1 MDGRATLDNNGDM
14 VVNLEG
20 VPAAMAYGWGL
31 EAGCFMIEVRRDNA
45 EGTQV
50 FHAGNMGMIE
60 MICAEAGMD
69 VDILG
74 SENEYLL
81 CRVKKRPRRLSL
93 VKGGKR

>member
-1 MDGRATLDNNGDM
+1 M

-20 VPAAMAYGWGL
+20 VPAAMAYGWGI
-31 EAGCFMIEVRRDNA
+31 EAGCFMVEVRQGEA

-74 SENEYLL
+74 SENEHLL
-81 CRVKKRPRRLSL
+81 CRVKKRPCRLSL